1 MAVRRLGRTAQPKPT
16 YRLSTISANLP
27 LLGIVLL
34 SLWWRLPSLFDPPWV
49 NDEGTYFAVAQA
61 MAHGYRLYAG
71 VWENKPPGLYLL
83 YSAVY
88 HSFGASLVPIRVIA
102 ALVTALLVLLTYR
115 LALRPLDAVGAS
127 AASLLVGLLLGV
139 PFLEGTTLNAELPL
153 AALSACAVYAA
164 LERNRPSVAG
174 VCMVAAIAFK
184 AIAGFDAIALGIW
197 LVLHRRNQ
205 VRGYLGGAA
214 TTALV
219 GCFAVWRAGILGP
232 MVRDA
237 FLYDLGYVG
246 HANGGSIP
254 WLVLVKL
261 VGLALVTVGLRRAPL
276 YYLWSAWAVA
286 GALFS
291 GRVFGHYT
299 LQAVVPVSISVV
311 MLLRDHT
318 RRRLLVALPCAF
330 VAAALTAAFVGWG
343 LAASGHDSIFARRL
357 QYYSNFTRFAVHAE
371 SYNQYRGQVDDH
383 VARNERVVAA
393 LATLPAGKLLVWG
406 NTPWIY
412 ALSGR
417 TPATPYTSSLR
428 QPQVPTETA
437 TLRQSLLK
445 RVPAVV
451 VVIEPASPGLG
462 AGRQA
467 LARDYRLRS
476 KIGNAAIYVRASS
489 PPGRS

>member
-16 YRLSTISANLP
+16 YRLSTMSTNLP
-27 LLGIVLL
+27 LLAIVLV

-49 NDEGTYFAVAQA
+49 NDEDTYFAMAQA

-88 HSFGASLVPIRVIA
+88 HSFGASLIPTRIIA
-102 ALVTALLVLLTYR
+102 ALITGLLVLLTYH
-115 LALRPLDAVGAS
+115 LALRPAGAVGAS
-127 AASLLVGLLLGV
+127 AASLLVGFLLGV

-164 LERNRPSVAG
+164 LERTRPSVAG
-174 VCMVAAIAFK
+174 VCMVAAITFK
-184 AIAGFDAIALGIW
+184 AIAGFDAMALGIW
-197 LVLHRRNQ
+197 LLLHRRIE
-205 VRGYLGGAA
+205 VRGYFGAA
-214 TTALV
+214 AAAVLV
-219 GCFAVWRAGILGP
+219 GCFVVWRAGILGP
-232 MVRDA
+232 MVHNA

-261 VGLALVTVGLRRAPL
+261 VGLTLVTVGLRRAPL
-276 YYLWSAWAVA
+276 YYLWSAWALT

-291 GRVFGHYT
+291 GRVFGHYA
-299 LQAVVPVSISVV
+299 LQAVVPVSISVI

-318 RRRLLVALPCAF
+318 RRKLLVALPCAF
-330 VAAALTAAFVGWG
+330 VAAALTAALVGWG

-357 QYYSNFTRFAVHAE
+357 QYYSNFTRYALQAE
-371 SYNQYRGQVDDH
+371 SYSQYRGQIDDH

-393 LATLPAGKLLVWG
+393 LAPLPAGKLLVWG
-406 NTPWIY
+406 NTPWVY
-412 ALSGR
+412 VLSGR
-417 TPATPYTSSLR
+417 LPATPYTSSLR
-428 QPQVPTETA
+428 QPEVPTETA
-437 TLRQSLLK
+437 TLRRALRH

-462 AGRQA
+462 AARKG
-467 LARDYRLRS
+467 LARDYRFRR
-476 KIGNAAIYVRASS
+476 KIANAAIYVRAST
-489 PPGRS
+489 PPGRP